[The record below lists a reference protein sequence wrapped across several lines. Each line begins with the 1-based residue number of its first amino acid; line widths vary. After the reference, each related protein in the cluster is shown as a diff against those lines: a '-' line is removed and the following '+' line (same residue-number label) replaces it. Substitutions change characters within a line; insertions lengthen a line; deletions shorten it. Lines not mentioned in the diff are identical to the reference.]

1 MNIIAFDVS
10 TKTGVIVLSDDP
22 AFYFSTEL
30 ENKKLK
36 GLDRV
41 VWFKEAAGKLLDTY
55 KPTLAVIEG
64 YGYGNAFTLVTLV
77 EIGTAVRLACKERN
91 IDMVFIPPTSLKSF
105 IGDGE
110 GKGKISK
117 DMIMLEVF
125 KRWGFDPSTNN
136 IADAY
141 GLARIGKAIH
151 GLDKITKAAATKL
164 GKIESVGEYMKKNS
178 LIF

>member
-41 VWFKEAAGKLLDTY
+41 VWFKDATGKLLDTY
-55 KPTLAVIEG
+55 KPIVAVIEG
-64 YGYGNAFTLVTLV
+64 YGFANAFTLVPLV

-91 IDMVFIPPTSLKSF
+91 IDIVLIPPNNLKQF
-105 IGDGE
+105 AT
-110 GKGKISK
+110 GKGSAKK
-117 DMIMLEVF
+117 EMIMLEVY
-125 KRWGFDPSTNN
+125 KRWGFDPPTNN

-141 GLARIGKAIH
+141 VLSRIGKAIH
-151 GLDKITKAAATKL
+151 GLDRVTKEVATNL
-164 GKIESVGEYMKKNS
+164 SKIESVAEYMKKNS
-178 LIF
+178 LVF